1 MNSVKNMGNSIQ
13 NLSTI
18 LLLDSNGIFPM
29 KSIELYINRKQDD
42 KPILD
47 FDDQLINFL
56 LFIEG

>member
-1 MNSVKNMGNSIQ
+1 MGNSIQ